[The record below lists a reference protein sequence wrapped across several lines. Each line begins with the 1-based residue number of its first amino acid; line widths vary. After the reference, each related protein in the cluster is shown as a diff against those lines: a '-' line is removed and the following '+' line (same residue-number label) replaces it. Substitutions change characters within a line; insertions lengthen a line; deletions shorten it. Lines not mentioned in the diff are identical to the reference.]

1 MHVQL
6 FDKGGTVGRDA
17 GLVRL
22 RVAGDGLPRKPGDAL
37 TVQVLGAVGL
47 LSDTAPIRDLASFSD
62 WYNCRY
68 YGLILAAYLAFGA
81 VYFAFFFE
89 VFACGEVDCAA
100 AGPALSSAPALPT
113 AANASLPLESLG
125 GDGGGGGDAVPLNRS
140 SSSSSNSPVYPNDAG
155 PWLDALLFEL
165 SSATT
170 VGWGS
175 QPASLALPTSPG
187 GREQVFYQ
195 FTKIFQS
202 LNILLGIGILSGF
215 VGAVGHSF
223 RLAVHNHI
231 HRCVVIST

>member
-1 MHVQL
+1 M
-6 FDKGGTVGRDA
+6 GRDA

-113 AANASLPLESLG
+113 AAMRLHMHRTHRPLTHS
-125 GDGGGGGDAVPLNRS
+125 
-140 SSSSSNSPVYPNDAG
+140 
-155 PWLDALLFEL
+155 
-165 SSATT
+165 
-170 VGWGS
+170 
-175 QPASLALPTSPG
+175 
-187 GREQVFYQ
+187 
-195 FTKIFQS
+195 
-202 LNILLGIGILSGF
+202 
-215 VGAVGHSF
+215 GAVIEIYTIGKHGDPQQQF
-223 RLAVHNHI
+223 
-231 HRCVVIST
+231 